1 VIVLASFPL
10 TYYLPVLNSSRQF
23 HALHHI
29 HGIAFFAW
37 IGLYVVQTQLVAS
50 RKVARHREIGLLGF
64 LLTGAVIL
72 LGYWM
77 TQRAAEIRLAN
88 GVSRPYEF
96 SWYNL
101 SDIGLFAGFMLGAV
115 LLVTRHTDWHR
126 RLVYVAALCLM
137 APAATRWT
145 LKLPYLNPVALD
157 VAVYAIVYPFLI
169 ALALYD
175 RRTLGKMHTATLI
188 SFCILPLVH
197 ISNAFIA
204 RTDWWNDI
212 APGLIGPP

>member
-1 VIVLASFPL
+1 MIVLASFPL
-10 TYYLPVLNSSRQF
+10 TYYLPVLKSSRQF

-37 IGLYVVQTQLVAS
+37 IGLYVLQTQLVAS

-145 LKLPYLNPVALD
+145 LKLPYLDPVALD

-188 SFCILPLVH
+188 SSCILPLVH